1 MDVIIYIHRHNNVSP
16 TKTEC
21 LLIKKLFIA
30 VAVLSAMSA
39 AHAAPTGSAYD
50 RIQDSAISG
59 LQKQDRT
66 QELRIDG
73 LVQVVGDHQTAINDM
88 YNKQGNFVTKP
99 DYDADRQT
107 QEVRDNKQDILIQGA
122 HDKADTALDGVV
134 RNGQDIISIKQVN
147 DVQDSLLNAL
157 ENAPKPVD
165 GKDGKDGVN
174 GINGTNGIDGKNGAD
189 GKDGLDGAKGDKGD
203 TGAAGRDGTDGKYA
217 DMSAVNAN
225 TAGVKSLQQR
235 AADLDIRIAQQKAD
249 QAKTNSTVA
258 AHTAQLADREKR
270 ISSLESQTNARF
282 SEFKNQIDDNK
293 RNADAGIA
301 GVAAMANIPQVTES
315 QTFAIGAGVG
325 TREGESAI
333 AVGFSARAS
342 QNVVVKASVA
352 GDTQQSWTV
361 GAGVSYGW

>member
-1 MDVIIYIHRHNNVSP
+1 M
-16 TKTEC
+16 
-21 LLIKKLFIA
+21 KKLFIA
-30 VAVLSAMSA
+30 VAILSAVSA
-39 AHAAPTGSAYD
+39 AHAAPNPSPSAYD
-50 RIQDSAISG
+50 RLQDIEIKSNTDFNDIQQKLIVKNESDIRDLTNNTQRQFDQVNKYADSVQQQSAQHDAAQDQT
-59 LQKQDRT
+59 LAKQ
-66 QELRIDG
+66 QGQIDG
-73 LVQVVGDHQTAINDM
+73 V
-88 YNKQGNFVTKP
+88 KQ
-99 DYDADRQT
+99 Q
-107 QEVRDNKQDILIQGA
+107 A
-122 HDKADTALDGVV
+122 HDAWLIAGQARQDAQRANDRLDNLPV
-134 RNGQDIISIKQVN
+134 
-147 DVQDSLLNAL
+147 
-157 ENAPKPVD
+157 PKD
-165 GKDGKDGVN
+165 GKDGKDG
-174 GINGTNGIDGKNGAD
+174 IDGTNGTDGTNGKDGVDGKN
-189 GKDGLDGAKGDKGD
+189 GLDGAKGDKGD
-203 TGAAGRDGTDGKYA
+203 AGAAGRDGADGKDGLNGKDA
-217 DMSAVNAN
+217 DMTVVNAN

-258 AHTAQLADREKR
+258 AHTAQLADHEKR

-282 SEFKNQIDDNK
+282 GDLKNQIDDNK

-315 QTFAIGAGVG
+315 QTFAVGAGVG